1 VSIRISANLQEVA
14 ARLQT
19 SDFEGVLSVL
29 GEAYADDGPLPFTGG
44 VLERLAELL
53 RCEYATYMELDF
65 LPRVVRSYTG
75 CRWDPYLPDGQ
86 HTDAYWDE
94 LEVRRRPTHPSGIA
108 TASDARDAPFRGPL
122 HDEMFET
129 LRLRDELTI
138 ALDTPATERVVL
150 VFHSVERTFGE
161 RERLVALTLKPHVAS
176 LDRNARAR
184 RQLAALLL
192 ALRRGEED
200 GSAAFVLLGRAGAVD
215 YASAPACRLAERWFG
230 GLEGGRRPSQV
241 ADWLR
246 SPRPRPPLEL
256 IRDGRRLVVES
267 PGDEAL
273 LLTEETP
280 PAVSLTPRERDV
292 LRCVAAGKS
301 SAQTARLLSIT
312 PATVSK
318 HLEHVYAKLGVN
330 SRTAALARLGM
341 TREAA

>member
-1 VSIRISANLQEVA
+1 ML
-14 ARLQT
+14 
-19 SDFEGVLSVL
+19 GVL
-29 GEAYADDGPLPFTGG
+29 GEAYADDGPLPFTPD

-53 RCEYATYMELDF
+53 RCEYASYMELDF

-75 CRWDPYLPDGQ
+75 CSWDPYLPDGQ
-86 HTDAYWDE
+86 MTDDYWDE
-94 LEVRRRPTHPSGIA
+94 CEVMPRRTHRSGIA
-108 TASDARDAPFRGPL
+108 KASHVPDELSRGPL

-184 RQLAALLL
+184 RRLAALLL

-200 GSAAFVLLGRAGAVD
+200 GSGAFVLLGRGGAVD
-215 YASAPACRLAERWFG
+215 YASTPARRLVERWFG
-230 GLEGGRRPSQV
+230 GLEGGRLPSEV

-256 IRDGRRLVVES
+256 ARDGRRLVVES
-267 PGDEAL
+267 PADEAL

-280 PAVSLTPRERDV
+280 SPFPLTARERDV
-292 LRCVAAGKS
+292 LRCIAAG
-301 SAQTARLLSIT
+301 
-312 PATVSK
+312 
-318 HLEHVYAKLGVN
+318 
-330 SRTAALARLGM
+330 SRRRRRRACSRS
-341 TREAA
+341 RRRP